1 MIHKQK
7 WTLLPW
13 SLPRMFSTSPCL
25 TNLPAA
31 MPCLQGRPVAQATC
45 HISITFVLGHIKHDQ
60 PVLTAFMERA
70 DQVGQQPSAV
80 WGLGRHRG
88 RRQQLPWGAQQ
99 GDISLFS

>member
-1 MIHKQK
+1 MDTVAMVFAQDVFHVTMPDKSACCHA
-7 WTLLPW
+7 LP
-13 SLPRMFSTSPCL
+13 P
-25 TNLPAA
+25 
-31 MPCLQGRPVAQATC
+31 GRARGPWREATC